1 MEKYSEDVRQ
11 HLSFIQGVITRMNS
25 NSFNMKGWMVTI
37 VAALAAL
44 YANGNAPYPVV
55 YLIISL
61 IPVLIFWC
69 LDTYYLM
76 MEKKYRKLYEDT
88 VAGNVTLYSMKIDK
102 YKVCYGR
109 VLISKTIWPVYL
121 PVFLLLLIFIFF
133 IA

>member
-1 MEKYSEDVRQ
+1 MEKYSEDLRQ

-44 YANGNAPYPVV
+44 YANGNAQCPVV
-55 YLIISL
+55 YLIIAL
-61 IPVLIFWC
+61 ISVLIFWC

-76 MEKKYRKLYEDT
+76 KEKKYRELYEDA
-88 VAGNVTLYSMKIDK
+88 VAGNITLYTMKVDK
-102 YKVCYGR
+102 YKVCFGS
-109 VLISKTIWPVYL
+109 VFISKTIWPIYL
-121 PVFLLLLIFIFF
+121 SVFLLLLLSILF